1 MYYQII
7 YVLIDKIL
15 AEIKENC
22 NYVSMSKF
30 TESRFE
36 SDHFEIMFIPLF
48 TISKTSS
55 QLFPENKEGVSPE
68 R

>member
-1 MYYQII
+1 MNKNADNYKILNINNYSLYYQII

-36 SDHFEIMFIPLF
+36 SDHFEIMFIPL
-48 TISKTSS
+48 TS
-55 QLFPENKEGVSPE
+55 
-68 R
+68 